1 MSSSSGASQGPR
13 LLRLWNRL
21 SGLPGGRHL
30 FMLLLYRSVP
40 YSGTT
45 RARVVHLEP
54 GRVRIRLEDRRRV
67 RNHLGSIHAVAL
79 ANIGELASGLA
90 MLTALPPSVRGI
102 VTDLEAEYRK
112 KARGP
117 VVAECRCR
125 PPDVGPD
132 PVEHVVSADLVDAA
146 GDKVARVRV
155 TWRLAP
161 VERDPPDA
169 GAP

>member
-45 RARVVHLEP
+45 GARVLQLEP
-54 GRVRIRLEDRRRV
+54 GRVRIHLKDRRRV
-67 RNHLGSIHAVAL
+67 RNHLGSIHALAL
-79 ANIGELASGLA
+79 ANVGELASGLA
-90 MLTALPPSVRGI
+90 MLTVLPPSVRGI

-117 VVAECRCR
+117 VVAECRCD
-125 PPDVGPD
+125 PPDVGD
-132 PVEHVVSADLVDAA
+132 EPVEHVVGADLVDAG
-146 GDKVARVRV
+146 GDVVARVRV

-161 VERDPPDA
+161 VESRVADA
-169 GAP
+169 RRT